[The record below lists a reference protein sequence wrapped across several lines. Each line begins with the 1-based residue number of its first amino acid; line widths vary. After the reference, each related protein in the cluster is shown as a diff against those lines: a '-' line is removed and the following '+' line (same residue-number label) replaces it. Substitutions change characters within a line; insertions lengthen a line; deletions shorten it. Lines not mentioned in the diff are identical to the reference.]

1 MFSEGFTDPAITIAS
16 LDTVNGFFQ
25 DQATQYQQLLTTGD
39 HIFGTTAPVA
49 MIAEIINRN
58 KELSTNL
65 TDIQNKI
72 VQLRLSTEQNDRDFI
87 DTRSSLPDVLSS
99 DTTVLDNYTLLL
111 VMLTYLILALSGV
124 FYYAQANDYSMNS
137 ILIGV
142 GAGALVSMMLFV
154 LGIIVL

>member
-1 MFSEGFTDPAITIAS
+1 MFSEGFTAPAITIAS
-16 LDTVNGFFQ
+16 LDNLNGFFQ
-25 DQATQYQQLLTTGD
+25 DQTAQFQQLLTTGD
-39 HIFGTTAPVA
+39 HIFGTAAPVA
-49 MIAEIINRN
+49 MIAEIIKRN

-65 TDIQNKI
+65 TNIQNKI

-87 DTRSSLPDVLSS
+87 DTRESLPDVLSS
-99 DTTVLDNYTLLL
+99 DTTILDNYTILL

-137 ILIGV
+137 ILIGT
-142 GAGALVSMMLFV
+142 GAGALISILLFV